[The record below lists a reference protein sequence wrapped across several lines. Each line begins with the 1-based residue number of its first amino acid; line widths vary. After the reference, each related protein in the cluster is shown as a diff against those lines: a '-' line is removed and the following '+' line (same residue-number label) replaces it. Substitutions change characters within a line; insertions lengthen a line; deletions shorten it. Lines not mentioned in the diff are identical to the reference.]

1 MHRILRT
8 FLFALLGVCA
18 STVLASAQTASSQTD
33 INSSVPASSSPVA
46 FVYVSNTPTNGSNQI
61 SGYTAS
67 PNGALTAIPGLPL
80 VTPAA
85 DIVANGQFIFGS
97 DGMNIDSFAIAS
109 NGALTQADSLS
120 VEPGGGVF
128 NLFLD
133 HTGSSLYAD
142 YYTTNNEYL
151 AYSIG
156 ANGALTYLDN
166 VMGGPGIGATTSFVG
181 SNEFSYA
188 SSCYHFT
195 PSIYGLQRSDDG
207 SITLL
212 NMTPPY
218 PATPTGYYFYCPWQG
233 GAADPTDHIAFAMQ
247 LLNGN
252 WAPVGPYQLATYT
265 ADGSGNL
272 TTTSTYSNMP
282 SVLVGVVNN
291 YWMSP
296 TGKFLAVAGSTG
308 LQVFHFN
315 GANPIT
321 KYTGKLVSED
331 VDQVL
336 WDNANHLYALGR
348 VAGKLWVFTVTSTGV
363 KQAPGSPYTITGADY
378 LVVLPNL

>member
-1 MHRILRT
+1 MHRILST
-8 FLFALLGVCA
+8 LLFALLGVCA

-33 INSSVPASSSPVA
+33 SSSSVPGSSPVA
-46 FVYVSNTPTNGSNQI
+46 FVYVSNTPTNGSTQI
-61 SGYTAS
+61 SGYSAA
-67 PNGALTAIPGLPL
+67 PNGALTTIPGLPL

-85 DIVANGQFIFGS
+85 DIVANGQFVFGS

-109 NGALTQADSLS
+109 NGALTQADTLS

-142 YYTTNNEYL
+142 YYTENNEYL

-156 ANGALTYLDN
+156 SNGSLTYLDN
-166 VMGGPGIGATTSFVG
+166 IMGGPGFGEVASFIGN
-181 SNEFSYA
+181 NEFAYA

-195 PSIYGLQRSDDG
+195 PSIYGVQRSDDG

-212 NMTPPY
+212 SMNEPY
-218 PATPTGYYFYCPWQG
+218 PTTPAGYFYCPWLG
-233 GAADPTDHIAFAMQ
+233 GAADPTNHVAFAMQ
-247 LLNGN
+247 LLTGN
-252 WAPVGPYQLATYT
+252 WAPAGPWQLATYT
-265 ADGSGNL
+265 ADSSGNL
-272 TTTSTYSNMP
+272 TTTSTYKNMP
-282 SVLVGVVNN
+282 SVLVGSVTD

-296 TGKFLAVAGSTG
+296 SGLYLAVGGSTG

-321 KYTGKLVSED
+321 KYTDKLVKQE
-331 VDQVL
+331 VDQVF
-336 WDNANHLYALGR
+336 WDNSNHLYALGR
-348 VAGKLWVFTVTSTGV
+348 AAGKLWVFTVTSTGV
-363 KQAPGSPYTITGADY
+363 KQAPGSPYAITAPSY
-378 LVVLPNL
+378 IVVLPMT